1 MIEVREASPGEAQSW
16 LDGWRERLQAWYGG
30 CSGETQWVSQKVER
44 RLTRW
49 HEALGRHLFTV
60 VAAGEPVGRL
70 ALAEVDDPQA
80 MLLADLWISPQHR
93 QRGYGREA
101 VQWAI
106 AFATERAD
114 QITMVTADD
123 PAHDTVFGLFPVRAQ
138 IMMKALTP
146 AIEQPE
152 GVTGRPMTAHEFAT
166 WREEQVVGYASDIAG
181 SGLMSEA
188 EARERSETQI
198 DELLPDGVHTPGHT
212 FLCIEAE
219 GEVVATNWLKHEY
232 APGTSFVF
240 GVEVVSGNRGK
251 GYGKAAML
259 LGEQVC
265 LEAGDN
271 QLGLNVFGQNSVA
284 IGLYHKLDYVT
295 VEKFRSLALT
305 ADH

>member
-16 LDGWRERLQAWYGG
+16 LDGWSE
-30 CSGETQWVSQKVER
+30 
-44 RLTRW
+44 
-49 HEALGRHLFTV
+49 HEALSRHLFTM

-93 QRGYGREA
+93 HRGYAREA
-101 VQWAI
+101 ILWAI
-106 AFATERAD
+106 AFATARAD
-114 QITMVTADD
+114 QITLVTADD
-123 PAHDTVFGLFPVRAQ
+123 PAHDAVFSPFPVRAQ
-138 IMMKALTP
+138 IMVKAL
-146 AIEQPE
+146 AQGIEQPE
-152 GVTGRPMTAHEFAT
+152 GVTGRPMTEHEFVK
-166 WREEQVVGYASDIAG
+166 WREDQIVGYASDIAG

-219 GEVVATNWLKHEY
+219 GEVVATNWLKHGY
-232 APGTSFVF
+232 GPGTGFVF

-259 LGEQVC
+259 LGEQAC

-284 IGLYHKLDYVT
+284 IGLYYKLGYVT
-295 VEKFRSLALT
+295 AEKHRSLVLPGETQVFTSAG
-305 ADH
+305 